1 MLSSSSSSS
10 SGLLRASQSYFD
22 GDDASPYAGL
32 DERQRHA
39 VRLIV
44 DERQNIFLTGQAGV
58 GKTRVVAAVVEAAK
72 QRGLCVALT
81 ATTGLAASNLANALN
96 SDE

>member
-1 MLSSSSSSS
+1 MSSSSS
-10 SGLLRASQSYFD
+10 SGLLPVFPSYFSYPD
-22 GDDASPYAGL
+22 GDEASPYAGL
-32 DERQRHA
+32 DELQRHA
-39 VRLIV
+39 VRLVV

-72 QRGLCVALT
+72 QRGLRVALT

-96 SDE
+96 SNE